1 MRIILAGATG
11 LIGGLA
17 LKRLLARDDVTNVAT
32 VSRRALPDVD
42 SRQDQ
47 IVSPASEWPTHI
59 ADLKCDVAVCCL
71 GTTIKAAGS
80 QAAFAALDHA
90 AVVAFAAACRSAGAR
105 QLLLVTSVGA
115 DAGSRNFYLST
126 KGKAEAD
133 VRGLGFSRI
142 DIFRPG
148 LLTGQRPGP
157 MRVGERLAIAVSPL
171 TDMLTPNVLSRYR
184 SIPAARVA
192 HAISGI
198 AGAQEAGEFVHH
210 NDDMRAFLSE
220 TDRSLSG
227 GQ

>member
-11 LIGGLA
+11 LVGGRVLDY
-17 LKRLLARDDVTNVAT
+17 LRARDDATNVST
-32 VSRRALPDVD
+32 VSRRPLSGADRKL
-42 SRQDQ
+42 DQ
-47 IVSPASEWPTHI
+47 IVAPASEWAAHI

-80 QAAFAALDHA
+80 QEAFAALDHK
-90 AVVAFAAACRSAGAR
+90 AVVAFAAACRAAGAR
-105 QLLLVTSVGA
+105 QVLLVTSVGA

-133 VRGLGFSRI
+133 IRGLGFARV

-157 MRVGERLAIAVSPL
+157 LRFGERLAMAVSPL

-184 SIPAARVA
+184 SIPAQSVA
-192 HAISGI
+192 HAIAGLT
-198 AGAQEAGEFVHH
+198 GAQEAGEFIHH
-210 NDDMRAFLSE
+210 NDDMQAIISK
-220 TDRSLSG
+220 TDQVRVIG
-227 GQ
+227 